1 MNVAT
6 PYELSSPEAIA
17 NPYPIY
23 AAMRAQDPVCYQ
35 AAPTYDGNYQLWYI
49 TRYADA
55 EAILRD
61 HKRFVKSYRSTLT
74 PEQLALEPP
83 LSPLERMLNFHLLNR
98 DGADHTR
105 LRTLINKAFTAQMV
119 QQLQDRVQ
127 HIADDLLDRVQ
138 SRGQMDLIDE
148 YAFPLPIVVI
158 AELLG
163 VSATDR
169 DRFRVWSDAFVSPQA
184 TEAEFEAAKELM
196 VEFLT
201 YLGRVFAERRAAP
214 QNDLIT
220 ALTQAEEAGDK
231 LSEDELYSMVVL
243 LIVAGHETTV
253 NLIGN
258 GMLALLR
265 NPAQLALL
273 KANPALVPN
282 AVEEFL
288 RYDGPVERATMR
300 FAAEDVEIGGQLI
313 RRGQAVSVVLASA
326 DHDVAQ
332 FAHPEQLDVTRS
344 NNRHLGF
351 GFGVHYCVGAPLA
364 RLEGR
369 IAISTLLQRLPDLR
383 LAEPPETLVW
393 RPNLVLRGLR
403 HLPVVWG

>member
-1 MNVAT
+1 MTDVAS
-6 PYELSSPEAIA
+6 YDLSSQQAIA
-17 NPYPIY
+17 NPYPTY

-35 AAPTYDGNYQLWYI
+35 AAPTYEGNYQLWYI
-49 TRYADA
+49 TRHADA
-55 EAILRD
+55 EAVLRD

-74 PEQLALEPP
+74 PEELALEPP
-83 LSPLERMLNFHLLNR
+83 LTPLDRMLNFHLLNR

-127 HIADDLLDRVQ
+127 RIADDLLDGVQ
-138 SRGQMDLIDE
+138 DQGQMDLIDA

-163 VSATDR
+163 VSAADR
-169 DRFRVWSDAFVSPQA
+169 DRFRAWSDAFVSPKA
-184 TEAEFEAAKELM
+184 TEAEYEEAKTLM

-201 YLGRVFAERRAAP
+201 YLGQVFAERRANP
-214 QNDLIT
+214 QNDLIS

-258 GMLALLR
+258 GMFALLR
-265 NPAQLALL
+265 NPEQLALL
-273 KANPALVPN
+273 KANPTLIPN
-282 AVEEFL
+282 AIEEFL

-313 RRGQAVSVVLASA
+313 RRGQAVNVVLASA
-326 DHDVAQ
+326 GHDTEE
-332 FAHPEQLDVTRS
+332 FAHPEQLDVTRN

-369 IAISTLLQRLPDLR
+369 IAISTLLRRLPDLR
-383 LAEPPETLVW
+383 LAVPAETLVW

-403 HLPVVWG
+403 HLPVAWG